1 METTHTTQ
9 QKKKNLIKKNRAED
23 LDRHFSQEDT
33 YTDNRYMEKVLG
45 ITNQQEMQF
54 TPQVK
59 YHSMPVRTAII
70 KSQEIT
76 RLGEA
81 IDKCKL
87 LCTVSR
93 NVNWYN
99 HNGK

>member
-1 METTHTTQ
+1 M
-9 QKKKNLIKKNRAED
+9 NLIGKKQGRG
-23 LDRHFSQEDT
+23 LGQTFSQEDT
-33 YTDNRYMEKVLG
+33 YTDHRYMEKVLG
-45 ITNQQEMQF
+45 ITNQQKMQF

-59 YHSMPVRTAII
+59 YHSTPVRMAII

-87 LCTVSR
+87 LYTVSR